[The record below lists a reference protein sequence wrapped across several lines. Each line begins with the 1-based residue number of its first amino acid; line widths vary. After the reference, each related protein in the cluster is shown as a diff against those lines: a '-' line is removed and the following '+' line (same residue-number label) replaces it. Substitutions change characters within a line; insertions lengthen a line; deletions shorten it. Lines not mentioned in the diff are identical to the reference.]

1 MIKPHGIIAAMS
13 TPFFQDETLNETEL
27 RHQVDRL
34 IHAGLHGIFALGTNG
49 ENYAMDF
56 QEKVRIMEIVI
67 DQAAHRI
74 PIYIGTGCVTT
85 KETVALTQKAA
96 ELGADCASVV
106 SPWFAANTQDG
117 LYAHYKAVAE
127 CSELPVL
134 IYNMP
139 ARTGVNVHYKTLE
152 KLAQLPN
159 IVGIKDS
166 SGNFDNMQRY
176 LETCGGRLSVLSGND
191 SLILPCLLAGGQ
203 GGISGISNVLPER
216 MVEIYT
222 AWEKGNLE
230 RAWHVQ
236 RSIRPLRDC
245 MAAGN
250 PNSVVKR
257 AAYFVGQ
264 NLGPVRAPFDIQDEA
279 LDDAIRKA
287 LAKIQAD
294 A

>member
-1 MIKPHGIIAAMS
+1 MIRPSGIIAAMS
-13 TPFFQDETLNETEL
+13 TPFFEDETLNEEEL

-34 IHAGLHGIFALGTNG
+34 IGAGVHGIFALGTNG

-56 QEKVRIMEIVI
+56 AEQVRVMEIVI
-67 DQAAHRI
+67 DQAKHRV
-74 PIYIGTGCVTT
+74 PVYVGTGCVTT
-85 KETVALTQKAA
+85 KETVALTRKAA
-96 ELGADCASVV
+96 ELKADCASVV

-117 LYAHYKAVAE
+117 LYRHYKAVAE
-127 CSELPVL
+127 AAQIPVL

-139 ARTGVNVHYKTLE
+139 ARTGVNVHYTTMQ
-152 KLAQLPN
+152 KLGQIEN

-176 LETCGGRLSVLSGND
+176 LEIPDRNFSVLSGND
-191 SLILPCLLAGGQ
+191 SLILPCLLCGGQ

-216 MVEIYT
+216 MVAIYT
-222 AWEKGNLE
+222 QWEKGDLKE
-230 RAWHVQ
+230 AWRVQ

-264 NLGPVRAPFDIQDEA
+264 KLGPVRAPFNISDPD
-279 LDDAIRKA
+279 LDAAIKKA
-287 LAKIQAD
+287 LADIEAN
-294 A
+294 

>member
-1 MIKPHGIIAAMS
+1 MIRPSGIIAAMS
-13 TPFFQDETLNETEL
+13 TPFFEDETLNEEEL

-34 IHAGLHGIFALGTNG
+34 IGAGVHGIFALGTNG

-56 QEKVRIMEIVI
+56 AEKVRVMEIVI
-67 DQAAHRI
+67 DQAKHRV
-74 PIYIGTGCVTT
+74 PIYVGTGCVTT
-85 KETVALTQKAA
+85 KETVALTRKAA
-96 ELGADCASVV
+96 ELKADCASVV

-117 LYAHYKAVAE
+117 LYRYYKAVAE
-127 CSELPVL
+127 AAQIPVL

-139 ARTGVNVHYKTLE
+139 ARTGVNVHYTTMQ
-152 KLAQLPN
+152 KLGQIEN

-176 LETCGGRLSVLSGND
+176 LEIPDRNFSVLSGND
-191 SLILPCLLAGGQ
+191 SLILPCLLCGGQ

-216 MVEIYT
+216 MVAIYT
-222 AWEKGNLE
+222 QWEKGDLKE
-230 RAWHVQ
+230 AWRVQ

-264 NLGPVRAPFDIQDEA
+264 KLGPVRAPFNISDPD
-279 LDDAIRKA
+279 LDAAIKKA
-287 LAKIQAD
+287 LADIEAN
-294 A
+294 

>member
-1 MIKPHGIIAAMS
+1 MIRPSGIIAAMS
-13 TPFFQDETLNETEL
+13 TPFFEDETLNEEEL

-34 IHAGLHGIFALGTNG
+34 IGAGVHGIFALGTNG

-56 QEKVRIMEIVI
+56 AEKVRVMEIVI
-67 DQAAHRI
+67 DQAKHRV
-74 PIYIGTGCVTT
+74 PVYVGTGYVTT
-85 KETVALTQKAA
+85 KETVALTRKAA
-96 ELGADCASVV
+96 ELKADCASVV

-117 LYAHYKAVAE
+117 LYRHYKAVAE
-127 CSELPVL
+127 AAQIPVL

-139 ARTGVNVHYKTLE
+139 ARTGVNVHYTTMQ
-152 KLAQLPN
+152 KLGQIEN

-176 LETCGGRLSVLSGND
+176 LEIPDRNFSVLSGND
-191 SLILPCLLAGGQ
+191 SLILPCLLCGGQ

-216 MVEIYT
+216 MVAIYT
-222 AWEKGNLE
+222 QWEKGDLKE
-230 RAWHVQ
+230 AWRVQ

-264 NLGPVRAPFDIQDEA
+264 KLGPVRAPFNISDPD
-279 LDDAIRKA
+279 LDAAIKKA
-287 LAKIQAD
+287 LADIEAN
-294 A
+294 

>member
-1 MIKPHGIIAAMS
+1 MIRPSGIIAAMS
-13 TPFFQDETLNETEL
+13 TPFFEDETLNEEEL

-34 IHAGLHGIFALGTNG
+34 IGAGVHGIFALGTNG

-56 QEKVRIMEIVI
+56 AEKVRVMEIVI
-67 DQAAHRI
+67 DQAKHRV
-74 PIYIGTGCVTT
+74 PVYVGTGCVTT
-85 KETVALTQKAA
+85 KETVALTRKAA
-96 ELGADCASVV
+96 ELKADCASVV

-117 LYAHYKAVAE
+117 LYRHYKAVAE
-127 CSELPVL
+127 AAQITVL

-139 ARTGVNVHYKTLE
+139 ARTGVNVHYTTMQ
-152 KLAQLPN
+152 KLGQIEN

-176 LETCGGRLSVLSGND
+176 LEIPDRNFSVLSGND
-191 SLILPCLLAGGQ
+191 SLILPCLLCGGQ

-216 MVEIYT
+216 MVAIYT
-222 AWEKGNLE
+222 QWEKGDLKE
-230 RAWHVQ
+230 AWRVQ

-264 NLGPVRAPFDIQDEA
+264 KLGPVRAPFNISDPD
-279 LDDAIRKA
+279 LDAAIKKA
-287 LAKIQAD
+287 LADIEAN
-294 A
+294 

>member
-1 MIKPHGIIAAMS
+1 MIRPSGIIAAMS
-13 TPFFQDETLNETEL
+13 TPFFEDETLNEEEL

-34 IHAGLHGIFALGTNG
+34 IGAGVHGIFALGTNG

-56 QEKVRIMEIVI
+56 AEKVRVMEIVI
-67 DQAAHRI
+67 DQAKHRV
-74 PIYIGTGCVTT
+74 PIYVGTGCVTT
-85 KETVALTQKAA
+85 KETAALTRKAA
-96 ELGADCASVV
+96 ELKADCASVV

-117 LYAHYKAVAE
+117 LYRHYKAVAE
-127 CSELPVL
+127 AAQIPVL

-139 ARTGVNVHYKTLE
+139 ARTGVNVHYTTMQ
-152 KLAQLPN
+152 KLGQIEN

-176 LETCGGRLSVLSGND
+176 LEIPDRNFSVLSGND
-191 SLILPCLLAGGQ
+191 SLILPCLLCGGQ

-216 MVEIYT
+216 MVAIYT
-222 AWEKGNLE
+222 QWEKGDLKE
-230 RAWHVQ
+230 AWRVQ

-264 NLGPVRAPFDIQDEA
+264 KLGPVRAPFNISDPD
-279 LDDAIRKA
+279 LDAAIKKA
-287 LAKIQAD
+287 LADIEAN
-294 A
+294 

>member
-1 MIKPHGIIAAMS
+1 MIRPSGIIAAMS
-13 TPFFQDETLNETEL
+13 TPFFEDETLNEEEL

-34 IHAGLHGIFALGTNG
+34 IDAGVHGIFALGTNG

-56 QEKVRIMEIVI
+56 AEKVRVMEIVI
-67 DQAAHRI
+67 DQAKHRV
-74 PIYIGTGCVTT
+74 PVYVGTGCVTT
-85 KETVALTQKAA
+85 KETVALTRKAA
-96 ELGADCASVV
+96 ELKADCASVV

-117 LYAHYKAVAE
+117 LYRHYKAVAE
-127 CSELPVL
+127 AAQIPDL

-139 ARTGVNVHYKTLE
+139 ARTGVNVHYTTMQ
-152 KLAQLPN
+152 KLGQIEN

-176 LETCGGRLSVLSGND
+176 LEIPDRNFSVLSGND
-191 SLILPCLLAGGQ
+191 SLILPCLLCGGQ

-216 MVEIYT
+216 MVAIYT
-222 AWEKGNLE
+222 QWEKGDLKE
-230 RAWHVQ
+230 AWRVQ

-264 NLGPVRAPFDIQDEA
+264 KLGPVRAPFNISDPN
-279 LDDAIRKA
+279 LDAAIKKA
-287 LAKIQAD
+287 LADIEAN
-294 A
+294 

>member
-1 MIKPHGIIAAMS
+1 MIRPSGIIAAMS
-13 TPFFQDETLNETEL
+13 TPFFEDETLNEEEL

-34 IHAGLHGIFALGTNG
+34 IGAGVHGIFALGTNG

-56 QEKVRIMEIVI
+56 AEKVRVMEIVI
-67 DQAAHRI
+67 DQAKHRV
-74 PIYIGTGCVTT
+74 PVYVGTGCVTT
-85 KETVALTQKAA
+85 KETVALTRKAA
-96 ELGADCASVV
+96 ELKADCASVV

-117 LYAHYKAVAE
+117 LYRHYKAVAE
-127 CSELPVL
+127 AAQIPVL

-139 ARTGVNVHYKTLE
+139 ARTGVNVHYTTMQ
-152 KLAQLPN
+152 KLGQIEN

-176 LETCGGRLSVLSGND
+176 LEIPDRNFSVLSGND
-191 SLILPCLLAGGQ
+191 SLILPCLLCGGQ

-216 MVEIYT
+216 MVAIYT
-222 AWEKGNLE
+222 QWEKGDLKE
-230 RAWHVQ
+230 AWRVQ

-250 PNSVVKR
+250 PKSVVKR

-264 NLGPVRAPFDIQDEA
+264 KLGPVRAPFNISDPD
-279 LDDAIRKA
+279 LDVAIKKA
-287 LAKIQAD
+287 LADIEAN
-294 A
+294 

>member
-1 MIKPHGIIAAMS
+1 MIRPSGIIAAMS
-13 TPFFQDETLNETEL
+13 TPFFEDETLNEEEL

-34 IHAGLHGIFALGTNG
+34 IGAGVHGIFALGTNG

-56 QEKVRIMEIVI
+56 AEKVRVMEIVI
-67 DQAAHRI
+67 DQAKHRV
-74 PIYIGTGCVTT
+74 PVYVGTGCVTT
-85 KETVALTQKAA
+85 KETVALTRKAA
-96 ELGADCASVV
+96 ELKADCASVV

-117 LYAHYKAVAE
+117 LYRHYKAVAE
-127 CSELPVL
+127 AEQIPVL

-139 ARTGVNVHYKTLE
+139 ARTGVNVHYTTMQ
-152 KLAQLPN
+152 KLGQIEN

-176 LETCGGRLSVLSGND
+176 LEIPDRNFSVLSGND
-191 SLILPCLLAGGQ
+191 SLILPCLLCGGQ

-216 MVEIYT
+216 MVAIYT
-222 AWEKGNLE
+222 QWEKGDLKE
-230 RAWHVQ
+230 AWRVQ

-264 NLGPVRAPFDIQDEA
+264 KLGPVRAPFNISDPD
-279 LDDAIRKA
+279 LDAAIKKA
-287 LAKIQAD
+287 LADIEAN
-294 A
+294 

>member
-1 MIKPHGIIAAMS
+1 MVKPQGIIAAMS
-13 TPFFQDETLNETEL
+13 TPFFQDETLNEAEL

-34 IHAGLHGIFALGTNG
+34 VDAGLHGIFALGTNG

-85 KETVALTQKAA
+85 KETVALTKKAA

-139 ARTGVNVHYKTLE
+139 ARTGVNVHYETLE

-176 LETCGGRLSVLSGND
+176 LETCGSRLSVLSGND

-222 AWEKGNLE
+222 AWEKGDLE

-294 A
+294 T

>member
-1 MIKPHGIIAAMS
+1 MIRPSGIIAAMS
-13 TPFFQDETLNETEL
+13 TPFFEDETLNEEEL

-34 IHAGLHGIFALGTNG
+34 IGAGVHGIFALGTNG

-56 QEKVRIMEIVI
+56 AEKVRVMEIVI
-67 DQAAHRI
+67 DQAKHRV
-74 PIYIGTGCVTT
+74 PVYVGTGGVTT
-85 KETVALTQKAA
+85 KETVALTRKAA
-96 ELGADCASVV
+96 ELKADCASVV

-117 LYAHYKAVAE
+117 LYRHYKAVAE
-127 CSELPVL
+127 AAQIPVL

-139 ARTGVNVHYKTLE
+139 ARTGVNVHYTTMQ
-152 KLAQLPN
+152 KLGQIEN

-176 LETCGGRLSVLSGND
+176 LEIPDRNFSVLSGND
-191 SLILPCLLAGGQ
+191 SLILPCLLCGGQ

-216 MVEIYT
+216 MVAIYT
-222 AWEKGNLE
+222 QWEKGDLKE
-230 RAWHVQ
+230 AWRVQ

-264 NLGPVRAPFDIQDEA
+264 KLGPVRAPFNISDPD
-279 LDDAIRKA
+279 LDVAIKKA
-287 LAKIQAD
+287 LADIEAN
-294 A
+294 

>member
-1 MIKPHGIIAAMS
+1 MIRPSGIIAAMS
-13 TPFFQDETLNETEL
+13 TPFFEDETLNEEEL

-34 IHAGLHGIFALGTNG
+34 IGAGVHGIFALGTNG

-56 QEKVRIMEIVI
+56 AEKVRVMEIVI
-67 DQAAHRI
+67 DQAKHRV
-74 PIYIGTGCVTT
+74 PVYVGTGCVTT
-85 KETVALTQKAA
+85 KETVALTRKAA
-96 ELGADCASVV
+96 ELKADCASVV

-117 LYAHYKAVAE
+117 LYRHYKAVAE
-127 CSELPVL
+127 AAQIPVL

-139 ARTGVNVHYKTLE
+139 ARTGVNVHYTTMQ
-152 KLAQLPN
+152 KLGQIEN

-176 LETCGGRLSVLSGND
+176 LEIPDRNFSVLSGND
-191 SLILPCLLAGGQ
+191 SLILPCLLCGGQ

-216 MVEIYT
+216 MVAIYT
-222 AWEKGNLE
+222 QWEKGDLKE
-230 RAWHVQ
+230 AWRVQ

-250 PNSVVKR
+250 PNAVVKR

-264 NLGPVRAPFDIQDEA
+264 KLGPVRAPFNISDPD
-279 LDDAIRKA
+279 LDAAIKKA
-287 LAKIQAD
+287 LADIEAN
-294 A
+294 

>member
-1 MIKPHGIIAAMS
+1 MIKPQGIIAAMS
-13 TPFFQDETLNETEL
+13 TPFFPDETLNEAEL

-34 IHAGLHGIFALGTNG
+34 IGAGLHGIFALGTNG

-56 QEKVRIMEIVI
+56 TEKVKIMEIVI

-117 LYAHYKAVAE
+117 LYNHYKAIAE
-127 CSELPVL
+127 CSDLPVL

-139 ARTGVNVHYKTLE
+139 ARTGVNVHYKTME
-152 KLAQLPN
+152 KLAQIPN

-176 LETCGGRLSVLSGND
+176 LESCGDRISVLSGND
-191 SLILPCLLAGGQ
+191 SLILPCLLAGGN

-216 MVEIYT
+216 MVRIYT
-222 AWEKGNLE
+222 AWEEGNFE
-230 RAWHVQ
+230 EAWRVQ

-264 NLGPVRAPFDIQDEA
+264 NLGPVRAPFDIQDES
-279 LDDAIRKA
+279 LDADIRKA
-287 LAKIQAD
+287 LAEIEHNS
-294 A
+294 

>member
-1 MIKPHGIIAAMS
+1 MIRPSGIIAAMS
-13 TPFFQDETLNETEL
+13 TPFFEDETLNEEEL

-34 IHAGLHGIFALGTNG
+34 IDAGMHGIFTLGTNG

-56 QEKVRIMEIVI
+56 AEKVRVMEIVI
-67 DQAAHRI
+67 DQAKHRV
-74 PIYIGTGCVTT
+74 PIYVGTGCVTT
-85 KETVALTQKAA
+85 KETIALTKKAA
-96 ELGADCASVV
+96 ELKADCASVV

-117 LYAHYKAVAE
+117 LYQHYKAVAE
-127 CSELPVL
+127 AAQIPIL

-139 ARTGVNVHYKTLE
+139 ARTGVNVHYTTMQ
-152 KLAQLPN
+152 KLGQIEN

-176 LETCGGRLSVLSGND
+176 LEIPNRSFSVLSGND
-191 SLILPCLLAGGQ
+191 SLILPCLLCGGQ

-216 MVEIYT
+216 MVDIYT
-222 AWEKGNLE
+222 QWEKGNLE
-230 RAWHVQ
+230 EAWRVQ

-264 NLGPVRAPFDIQDEA
+264 NLGPVRAPFNISDPNLDAAIQ
-279 LDDAIRKA
+279 KA
-287 LAKIQAD
+287 LAVIA
-294 A
+294 AN

>member
-1 MIKPHGIIAAMS
+1 MIRPSGIIAAMS
-13 TPFFQDETLNETEL
+13 TPFFEDETLNEEEL

-34 IHAGLHGIFALGTNG
+34 IGAGVHGIFALGTNG

-56 QEKVRIMEIVI
+56 AEKVRVMEIVI
-67 DQAAHRI
+67 DQAKHRV
-74 PIYIGTGCVTT
+74 PVYVGTGCVTT
-85 KETVALTQKAA
+85 KETVALTRKAA
-96 ELGADCASVV
+96 ELKADCASVV

-117 LYAHYKAVAE
+117 LYQHYKAVAE
-127 CSELPVL
+127 AAQIPVL

-139 ARTGVNVHYKTLE
+139 ARTGVNVHYTTMQ
-152 KLAQLPN
+152 KLGQIEN

-176 LETCGGRLSVLSGND
+176 LEIPDRNFSVLSGND
-191 SLILPCLLAGGQ
+191 SLILPCLLCGGQ

-216 MVEIYT
+216 MVAIYT
-222 AWEKGNLE
+222 QWEKGDLKE
-230 RAWHVQ
+230 AWRVQ

-264 NLGPVRAPFDIQDEA
+264 KLGPVRAPFNISDPD
-279 LDDAIRKA
+279 LDAAIKKA
-287 LAKIQAD
+287 LADIEAN
-294 A
+294 

>member
-1 MIKPHGIIAAMS
+1 MIRPSGIIAAMS
-13 TPFFQDETLNETEL
+13 TPFFEDETLNEEEL

-34 IHAGLHGIFALGTNG
+34 IGAGVHGIFALGTNG

-56 QEKVRIMEIVI
+56 AEKVRVMEIVI
-67 DQAAHRI
+67 DQAKHRV
-74 PIYIGTGCVTT
+74 PVYVGTGCVTT
-85 KETVALTQKAA
+85 KETVALTRKAA
-96 ELGADCASVV
+96 ELKADCASVV

-117 LYAHYKAVAE
+117 LYRHYQAVAE
-127 CSELPVL
+127 AAQIPVL

-139 ARTGVNVHYKTLE
+139 ARTGVNVHYTTMQ
-152 KLAQLPN
+152 KLGQIEN

-176 LETCGGRLSVLSGND
+176 LEIPDRNFSVLSGND
-191 SLILPCLLAGGQ
+191 SLILPCLLCGGQ

-216 MVEIYT
+216 MVAIYT
-222 AWEKGNLE
+222 QWEKGDLKE
-230 RAWHVQ
+230 AWRVQ

-264 NLGPVRAPFDIQDEA
+264 KLGPVRAPFNISDPD
-279 LDDAIRKA
+279 LDAAIKKA
-287 LAKIQAD
+287 LADIEAN
-294 A
+294 

>member
-1 MIKPHGIIAAMS
+1 MIRPSGIIAAMS
-13 TPFFQDETLNETEL
+13 TPFFEDETLNEEEL

-34 IHAGLHGIFALGTNG
+34 IDAGMHGIFTLGTNG

-56 QEKVRIMEIVI
+56 AEKVHVMEIVI
-67 DQAAHRI
+67 DQARHRV
-74 PIYIGTGCVTT
+74 PIYVGTGCVTT
-85 KETVALTQKAA
+85 KETIALTKKAA
-96 ELGADCASVV
+96 ELKADCASVV
-106 SPWFAANTQDG
+106 SPWFAANTQEG
-117 LYAHYKAVAE
+117 LYQHYKAVAE
-127 CSELPVL
+127 AAQIPIL

-139 ARTGVNVHYKTLE
+139 ARTGVNVHYTTMQ
-152 KLAQLPN
+152 KLGQIEN

-176 LETCGGRLSVLSGND
+176 LEIPNRSFSVLSGND
-191 SLILPCLLAGGQ
+191 SLILPCLLCGGQ

-216 MVEIYT
+216 MVDIYT
-222 AWEKGNLE
+222 QWEKGNLE
-230 RAWHVQ
+230 EAWRVQ

-264 NLGPVRAPFDIQDEA
+264 NLGPVRAPFNISDPNLDAAIQ
-279 LDDAIRKA
+279 KA
-287 LAKIQAD
+287 LAVIA
-294 A
+294 AN

>member
-1 MIKPHGIIAAMS
+1 MIRPSGIIAAMS
-13 TPFFQDETLNETEL
+13 TPFFEDETLNEEEL

-34 IHAGLHGIFALGTNG
+34 IGAGVHGIFALGTNG

-56 QEKVRIMEIVI
+56 AEKVRVMEIVI
-67 DQAAHRI
+67 DQAKHRV
-74 PIYIGTGCVTT
+74 PVYVGTGCVTT
-85 KETVALTQKAA
+85 KETVALTRKAA
-96 ELGADCASVV
+96 ELKADCASVV

-117 LYAHYKAVAE
+117 LYRHYKAAAE
-127 CSELPVL
+127 AAQIPVL

-139 ARTGVNVHYKTLE
+139 ARTGVNVHYTTMQ
-152 KLAQLPN
+152 KLGQIEN

-176 LETCGGRLSVLSGND
+176 LEIPDRNFSVLSGND
-191 SLILPCLLAGGQ
+191 SLILPCLLCGGQ

-216 MVEIYT
+216 MVAIYT
-222 AWEKGNLE
+222 QWEKGDLKE
-230 RAWHVQ
+230 AWRVQ

-264 NLGPVRAPFDIQDEA
+264 KLGPVRAPFNISDPD
-279 LDDAIRKA
+279 LDAAIKKA
-287 LAKIQAD
+287 LADIEAN
-294 A
+294 

>member
-1 MIKPHGIIAAMS
+1 MIRPSGIIAAMS
-13 TPFFQDETLNETEL
+13 TPFFEDETLNEEEL

-34 IHAGLHGIFALGTNG
+34 IGAGVHGIFALGTNG

-56 QEKVRIMEIVI
+56 AEKVRVMEIVI
-67 DQAAHRI
+67 DQAKHRV
-74 PIYIGTGCVTT
+74 PVYVGTGCVTT
-85 KETVALTQKAA
+85 KETVALTRKAA
-96 ELGADCASVV
+96 ELKADCASVV

-117 LYAHYKAVAE
+117 LYRHYKAVAE
-127 CSELPVL
+127 AAQIPVL

-139 ARTGVNVHYKTLE
+139 ARTGVNVHYTTMQ
-152 KLAQLPN
+152 KLGQIEN

-176 LETCGGRLSVLSGND
+176 LEIPDRNFSVLSGND
-191 SLILPCLLAGGQ
+191 SLILPCLLCGGQ

-216 MVEIYT
+216 MVAIYT
-222 AWEKGNLE
+222 QWEKGDLKE
-230 RAWHVQ
+230 AWRVQ

-264 NLGPVRAPFDIQDEA
+264 KLGPVHAPFNISDPD
-279 LDDAIRKA
+279 LDAAIKKA
-287 LAKIQAD
+287 LADIEAN
-294 A
+294 

>member
-1 MIKPHGIIAAMS
+1 MIRPSGIIAAMS
-13 TPFFQDETLNETEL
+13 TPFFEDETLNEEEL

-34 IHAGLHGIFALGTNG
+34 IDAGMHGIFTLGTNG

-56 QEKVRIMEIVI
+56 AEKVRVMEIVI
-67 DQAAHRI
+67 DQAKHRV
-74 PIYIGTGCVTT
+74 PIYVGTGCVTT
-85 KETVALTQKAA
+85 KETIALTKKAA
-96 ELGADCASVV
+96 ELKADCASVV

-117 LYAHYKAVAE
+117 LYQHYKAVAE
-127 CSELPVL
+127 AAQIPIL

-139 ARTGVNVHYKTLE
+139 ARTGVNVHYTTMQ
-152 KLAQLPN
+152 KLGQIEN

-176 LETCGGRLSVLSGND
+176 LEIPNRSFSVLSGND
-191 SLILPCLLAGGQ
+191 SLILPCLLCGGQ

-216 MVEIYT
+216 MVDIYT
-222 AWEKGNLE
+222 QWEKGNLE
-230 RAWHVQ
+230 EAWRVQ

-245 MAAGN
+245 MTAGN

-264 NLGPVRAPFDIQDEA
+264 NLGPVRAPFNISDPNLDAAIQ
-279 LDDAIRKA
+279 KA
-287 LAKIQAD
+287 LAVIA
-294 A
+294 AN

>member
-1 MIKPHGIIAAMS
+1 MIRPSGIIAAMS
-13 TPFFQDETLNETEL
+13 TPFFEDETLNEEEL

-34 IHAGLHGIFALGTNG
+34 IGAGVHGIFALGING

-56 QEKVRIMEIVI
+56 AEKVRVMEIVI
-67 DQAAHRI
+67 DQAKHRV
-74 PIYIGTGCVTT
+74 PVYVGTGCVTT
-85 KETVALTQKAA
+85 KETVALTRKAA
-96 ELGADCASVV
+96 ELKADCASVV

-117 LYAHYKAVAE
+117 LYRHYKAVAE
-127 CSELPVL
+127 AAQIPVL

-139 ARTGVNVHYKTLE
+139 ARTGVNVHYTTMQ
-152 KLAQLPN
+152 KLGQIEN

-176 LETCGGRLSVLSGND
+176 LEIPDRNFSVLSGND
-191 SLILPCLLAGGQ
+191 SLILPCLLCGGQ

-216 MVEIYT
+216 MVAIYT
-222 AWEKGNLE
+222 QWEKGDLKE
-230 RAWHVQ
+230 AWRVQ

-264 NLGPVRAPFDIQDEA
+264 KLGPVRAPFNISDPD
-279 LDDAIRKA
+279 LDVAIKKA
-287 LAKIQAD
+287 LADIEAN
-294 A
+294 

>member
-1 MIKPHGIIAAMS
+1 MIRPSGIIAAMS
-13 TPFFQDETLNETEL
+13 TPFFEDETLNEEEL

-34 IHAGLHGIFALGTNG
+34 IGAGVHGIFALGTNG

-56 QEKVRIMEIVI
+56 AEKVRVMEIVI
-67 DQAAHRI
+67 DQAKHRV
-74 PIYIGTGCVTT
+74 PVYVGTGCVTT
-85 KETVALTQKAA
+85 KETVALTRKAA
-96 ELGADCASVV
+96 ELKADCASVV

-117 LYAHYKAVAE
+117 LYRHYKAVAE
-127 CSELPVL
+127 AAQIPVL

-139 ARTGVNVHYKTLE
+139 ARTGVNVHYTTMK
-152 KLAQLPN
+152 KLGQIEN

-176 LETCGGRLSVLSGND
+176 LEIPDRNFSVLSGND
-191 SLILPCLLAGGQ
+191 SLILPCLLCGGQ

-216 MVEIYT
+216 MVAIYT
-222 AWEKGNLE
+222 QWEKGDLKE
-230 RAWHVQ
+230 AWRVQ

-264 NLGPVRAPFDIQDEA
+264 KLGPVRAPFNISDPD
-279 LDDAIRKA
+279 LDAAIKKA
-287 LAKIQAD
+287 LADIEAN
-294 A
+294 

>member
-1 MIKPHGIIAAMS
+1 MIRPSGIIAAMS
-13 TPFFQDETLNETEL
+13 TPFFEDETLNEEEL

-34 IHAGLHGIFALGTNG
+34 IGAGVHGIFALGTNG

-56 QEKVRIMEIVI
+56 AEKVRVMEIVI
-67 DQAAHRI
+67 DQAKHRV
-74 PIYIGTGCVTT
+74 PVYVGTGCVTT
-85 KETVALTQKAA
+85 KETGALTRKAA
-96 ELGADCASVV
+96 ELKADCASVV

-117 LYAHYKAVAE
+117 LYRHYKAVAE
-127 CSELPVL
+127 AAQIPVL

-139 ARTGVNVHYKTLE
+139 ARTGVNVHYTTMQ
-152 KLAQLPN
+152 KLGQIEN

-176 LETCGGRLSVLSGND
+176 LEIPDRNFSVLSGND
-191 SLILPCLLAGGQ
+191 SLILPCLLCGGQ

-216 MVEIYT
+216 MVAIYT
-222 AWEKGNLE
+222 QWEKGDLKE
-230 RAWHVQ
+230 AWRVQ

-264 NLGPVRAPFDIQDEA
+264 KLGPVRAPFNISDPD
-279 LDDAIRKA
+279 LDAAIKKA
-287 LAKIQAD
+287 LADIEAN
-294 A
+294 